1 VGHDRRENRVGRRTA
16 ILAALA
22 PAAGGS
28 TLRIK
33 LTGLAAAWLAVG
45 ALGAQSAFA
54 LVPGSFA
61 PTGSMTVPRVGPAA
75 APLADGRVLVAGGVD
90 MSHIGEFPGALIFL
104 QSAEIFD
111 PATETFSP
119 TGSMTVPRLAPAA
132 APLSDGRVLVAGG
145 SDVIH
150 DALRSAEIFDPA
162 TRSFSPTGDLT
173 VPRSNPVA
181 APLPDGRVLVAAGIG
196 STGAALR
203 SAEIFDPATGTF
215 SPTGDLTVPRHNAA
229 AAAPLPDGRVL
240 VAGGVVLLQSA
251 EIFDPATGTF
261 APTGSMTSGRSNPAA
276 APLPDGRALFA
287 GGGADHG
294 LGAEIFD
301 PTTATFAPTG
311 SMDWPGRQK
320 AAAAPLSD
328 GRVLVAGGDNYFL
341 TASAELFTPE
351 LSYWLRGRTLT
362 ASVAVAGTLIAADA
376 TGRRDGSAAA
386 ARKRRRLLKPTSAQ
400 GGPRP
405 ITLKLRLTAKGKRR
419 LERKG
424 KLKVRAKLRFA
435 PAPVRGECVTV
446 FSPCYSSSYA
456 IIETATL
463 RLKAKKRR

>member
-1 VGHDRRENRVGRRTA
+1 
-16 ILAALA
+16 
-22 PAAGGS
+22 
-28 TLRIK
+28 LRIK
-33 LTGLAAAWLAVG
+33 LTGLAVSCLAIVT
-45 ALGAQSAFA
+45 LGAQSAFA

-61 PTGSMTVPRVGPAA
+61 PTGSMTVPRVGAAAAALSDGRVLVVGGTDMASTYYSGITPLQSAEIFDPAAETFSPTGPMTVPRLAPAA
-75 APLADGRVLVAGGVD
+75 ASLRDGRVLVAGGSD
-90 MSHIGEFPGALIFL
+90 ILRDAL

-111 PATETFSP
+111 PATGTFSP
-119 TGSMTVPRLAPAA
+119 TGGL
-132 APLSDGRVLVAGG
+132 
-145 SDVIH
+145 I
-150 DALRSAEIFDPA
+150 
-162 TRSFSPTGDLT
+162 

-181 APLPDGRVLVAAGIG
+181 APLPDGRVLVAAG
-196 STGAALR
+196 SDGARGGALR

-215 SPTGDLTVPRHNAA
+215 SPTGDLTVPRNNAA

-287 GGGADHG
+287 GGGTDHG

-311 SMDWPGRQK
+311 SMAWPGRHK
-320 AAAAPLSD
+320 AAAAPLPD
-328 GRVLVAGGDNYFL
+328 GRVLVAGGDNYFF

-351 LSYWLRGRTLT
+351 LSYRLRGRKLT
-362 ASVAVAGTLIAADA
+362 ASVAVTGTLRAADA
-376 TGRRDGSAAA
+376 PVRPDGSAAA
-386 ARKRRRLLKPTSAQ
+386 AGKRRRLLKPTSAQ
-400 GGPRP
+400 GGPRR

-463 RLKAKKRR
+463 TLKAKKRK